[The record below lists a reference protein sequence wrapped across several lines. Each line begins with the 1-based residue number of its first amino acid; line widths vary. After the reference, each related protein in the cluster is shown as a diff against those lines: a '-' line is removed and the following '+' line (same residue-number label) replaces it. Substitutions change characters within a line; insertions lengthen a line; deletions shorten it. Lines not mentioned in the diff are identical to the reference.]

1 MPKKILLCLIVISC
15 IFLSKRTQGQTSVGD
30 TTGQQVALTRITD
43 AYNKAIGQQ
52 SRLYN
57 GQEHNPYSL
66 NIQGTAYF
74 SDVNGFKPGTVTYD
88 GFFYK
93 DVPMMYDLYKDV
105 VVVLLYN
112 KFSTYCLINERVQSF
127 DLLNHHFVYIVA
139 DSLNVKA
146 GINTGFYD
154 QLYSGNN
161 LAVLVKRSKS
171 IQSTSS
177 SNTIETFFTSSKSF
191 YLRKGNTYYS
201 ISSQSSLL
209 AILKDKKKDLQQ
221 YIRANKIKF
230 RKAPEETMV
239 AIVNR
244 YDELSK

>member
-15 IFLSKRTQGQTSVGD
+15 IFLSKRSRGQTSIGD

-57 GQEHNPYSL
+57 GQEHNPYSPF
-66 NIQGTAYF
+66 IKGTAYF
-74 SDVNGFKPGTVTYD
+74 SDVNDFNPGTVTYD
-88 GFFYK
+88 GIFYK

-105 VVVLLYN
+105 VVAQLYN

-127 DLLNHHFVYIVA
+127 DLLHHHFVYIVA
-139 DSLNVKA
+139 DSLNVKV

-161 LAVLVKRSKS
+161 LAVLVKRSKA

-177 SNTIETFFTSSKSF
+177 SNTIETYFTSSKSF
-191 YLRKGNTYYS
+191 YLRKGNNYYS
-201 ISSQSSLL
+201 ISGQSSLL
-209 AILKDKKKDLQQ
+209 NILKDKKKDLQQ
-221 YIRANKIKF
+221 YIKTNKIKF
-230 RKAPEETMV
+230 KKAPEETMV
-239 AIVNR
+239 AIVSR